1 MWPGAGEPLWWGVAL
16 ALAALTVA
24 VTPQVLRRLSAPVG
38 EPDVR
43 PYDGLASRR
52 FLGIVG
58 VTSTV
63 ALLVS
68 FELVPVPDRLAW
80 AGLGTAGVLLAV
92 VDAHTGYLPRR
103 ISHALTGVVG
113 LGILLLAVR
122 SPLAGAVALAVAAG
136 TGALFWG
143 LWRWGHG
150 LGFGDV
156 RLAVAVAG
164 TAATASPALALAG
177 LLLGS
182 LAGLAWAL
190 LARWRRGRD
199 GPVPYGPSL
208 VAGPYLALFAQA
220 LLTTG

>member
-1 MWPGAGEPLWWGVAL
+1 MVGAAL
-16 ALAALTVA
+16 VLAALTVA
-24 VTPQVLRRLSAPVG
+24 ATPLVLRRLPAPVG
-38 EPDVR
+38 EPDAR
-43 PYDGLASRR
+43 PYDGLVTRR

-58 VTSTV
+58 AASTV

-68 FELVPVPDRLAW
+68 FEFVPVQSRLAW

-103 ISHALTGVVG
+103 VSHALTAIVG

-122 SPLAGAVALAVAAG
+122 SPPAGAVALGLASGA
-136 TGALFWG
+136 GALFWG
-143 LWRWGHG
+143 LWRWGGG

-164 TAATASPALALAG
+164 TAATYAPALALAG

-182 LAGLAWAL
+182 VAGLVWAL

-199 GPVPYGPSL
+199 GPVPYGPAL
-208 VAGPYLALFAQA
+208 VAGPYLALLVQA
-220 LLTTG
+220 LLTASG